1 MVMIGV
7 HTTRQREEGDGVGV
21 MGVNGVHTRR
31 QMEEGERVGAGR
43 GVCQFR
49 RGRRGCSVH
58 VD

>member
-21 MGVNGVHTRR
+21 MVVNGVHTRR

-43 GVCQFR
+43 GSL
-49 RGRRGCSVH
+49 SVQEGEEGM
-58 VD
+58 